1 MSAFL
6 KALFQKYAKR
16 LIMKGQEGI
25 LQIPNKDRVNLMA
38 NNIYK
43 DFKKFGVTDDM
54 IKSEND
60 IKVLHSQIANIEG
73 QTISRNLR
81 EALTPKK
88 SADVLDLTGKKIDTS
103 KPILGGK
110 NVPKSLVKQR
120 GPHRGIG
127 AGVQASGPSA
137 TRIKQGFSTQSKL
150 NNWSSNQQ
158 WVKDFLGRKNAEFNS
173 LSRAD
178 QK

>member
-25 LQIPNKDRVNLMA
+25 LQIPDKARVNLMA

-60 IKVLHSQIANIEG
+60 IKFIHSQIANIEG
-73 QTISRNLR
+73 RTISRNLR
-81 EALTPKK
+81 EALKPKK
-88 SADVLDLTGKKIDTS
+88 SGEVVDMTGKTI
-103 KPILGGK
+103 KPDETIIGGK
-110 NVPKSLVKQR
+110 GYKIETEAEN
-120 GPHRGIG
+120 
-127 AGVQASGPSA
+127 
-137 TRIKQGFSTQSKL
+137 IKKL
-150 NNWSSNQQ
+150 
-158 WVKDFLGRKNAEFNS
+158 DEL
-173 LSRAD
+173 
-178 QK
+178 